1 MMSLEKLTSPDY
13 HIFFE
18 KVRLFYDITWKFELA
33 LISRWEVST
42 KTRQFLYI
50 HLKIQ
55 RAPVIM
61 IQSFRK
67 NILDLMK
74 SLENLNYPYYHELT
88 FSQKWDS
95 FAELIWR
102 TAPIIPGWYFCSKRQ
117 FWWCHLKFWTGAIIT
132 CWHFCK
138 TKAFFDDVT

>member
-55 RAPVIM
+55 GAPVIM
-61 IQSFRK
+61 IWNFRK
-67 NILDLMK
+67 NILDLTK
-74 SLENLNYPYYHELT
+74 SLENLIYPIITSWHFRENETVLLNWFDELLLLSRADI
-88 FSQKWDS
+88 FAQKDS
-95 FAELIWR
+95 FDGVTWNFEVALLSRADI
-102 TAPIIPGWYFCSKRQ
+102 
-117 FWWCHLKFWTGAIIT
+117 
-132 CWHFCK
+132 CK